1 MATRQN
7 HTQRHATIEDR
18 LDALL
23 DAEMARK
30 ARRHGHADPRA
41 YLKAQAAAARRA
53 KRQAQQAR
61 RDAAYLIS
69 QHVNTCP
76 PPTIYHAGQNIC
88 RGEFP
93 RVAKPEPV
101 VAIVPKRETPPEV
114 AEFIRRFRVAHSND
128 VDALD
133 ALIREVAA

>member
-41 YLKAQAAAARRA
+41 YLHAQAAEARRE
-53 KRQAQQAR
+53 KRLAQQAR
-61 RDAAYLIS
+61 RDAAALVMA
-69 QHVNTCP
+69 HVNTAAP
-76 PPTIYHAGQNIC
+76 PMRRVHPGQDIC
-88 RGEFP
+88 RGYYP
-93 RVAKPEPV
+93 RVAKPVP
-101 VAIVPKRETPPEV
+101 AIVPIRETPPEV
-114 AEFIRRFRVAHSND
+114 ADFIRRFRVAHSND